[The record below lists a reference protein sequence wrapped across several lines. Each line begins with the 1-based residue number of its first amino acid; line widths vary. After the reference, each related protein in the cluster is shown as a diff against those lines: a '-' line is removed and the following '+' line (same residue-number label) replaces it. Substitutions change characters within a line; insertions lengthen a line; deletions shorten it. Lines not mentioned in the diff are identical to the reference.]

1 MKLAH
6 INNLKVYVDRPLSVN
21 AVTLVAEEQ
30 GIDGDLLSSKAILGE
45 EKCPGFNASQLKD
58 VLDNSAA
65 YFSNSPGLCVS
76 GKCQIVLV
84 DGASP
89 VDLPPRQIPG
99 GIRDAVKA

>member
-1 MKLAH
+1 M
-6 INNLKVYVDRPLSVN
+6 
-21 AVTLVAEEQ
+21 
-30 GIDGDLLSSKAILGE
+30 SSKAILGE
-45 EKCPGFNASQLKD
+45 EKYPGFNASQLKD

-76 GKCQIVLV
+76 GKCEIVLV